1 MHYIHS
7 TYILCVQL
15 HVPYR
20 TRSTLQRISRKTN
33 TVKQHF
39 FERLVTDLDYISKLQ
54 GYIFFSQH
62 YTQEATDNFD
72 PHGKLLGSN
81 YIFPIPID
89 AWSPKIP
96 IIGLALG
103 EVQNAL
109 NQ

>member
-1 MHYIHS
+1 MVI
-7 TYILCVQL
+7 I
-15 HVPYR
+15 
-20 TRSTLQRISRKTN
+20 IS
-33 TVKQHF
+33 
-39 FERLVTDLDYISKLQ
+39 
-54 GYIFFSQH
+54 
-62 YTQEATDNFD
+62 QEATDNFD

-96 IIGLALG
+96 IIGLAMG

>member
-1 MHYIHS
+1 MQ
-7 TYILCVQL
+7 VQTSIQ
-15 HVPYR
+15 VGC
-20 TRSTLQRISRKTN
+20 TQGT
-33 TVKQHF
+33 
-39 FERLVTDLDYISKLQ
+39 TDS
-54 GYIFFSQH
+54 
-62 YTQEATDNFD
+62 FD

-103 EVQNAL
+103 EVKNAL

>member
-1 MHYIHS
+1 M
-7 TYILCVQL
+7 
-15 HVPYR
+15 
-20 TRSTLQRISRKTN
+20 ISLTECSAAI
-33 TVKQHF
+33 TAC
-39 FERLVTDLDYISKLQ
+39 
-54 GYIFFSQH
+54 
-62 YTQEATDNFD
+62 TQEATDNFD
-72 PHGKLLGSN
+72 LHGKLLWSN

>member
-1 MHYIHS
+1 MREKRTIQL
-7 TYILCVQL
+7 ILM
-15 HVPYR
+15 
-20 TRSTLQRISRKTN
+20 N
-33 TVKQHF
+33 
-39 FERLVTDLDYISKLQ
+39 
-54 GYIFFSQH
+54 
-62 YTQEATDNFD
+62 TQEATDNFD

-89 AWSPKIP
+89 AWSLKIP